1 MLEAVGFRIEIRTSY
16 IEVDAFYFTPGWEK
30 YFQSQEDRE
39 FLDKCLTLSPLDGK
53 GIEDVVEAIE
63 ERGCAVNECL
73 AMYPNDALIEVD
85 GSKIENPF
93 SDHHQ
98 WELPSPESLLRK
110 SIRSS
115 FPALKMRTVQQN
127 FLYFKV
133 WENSG
138 GFLYEGRDSFAL
150 EKLVYKDGLFLY
162 DDHTFDLTDGD
173 GSSSYEVVYRDGTC
187 VTV

>member
-1 MLEAVGFRIEIRTSY
+1 MLMGFKIEIMTSY
-16 IEVDAFYFTPGWEK
+16 IEIDAFHFYPQWEEAFDSDEEIAFLNRCLTVSPSDGKALENIVDAIRN
-30 YFQSQEDRE
+30 RE
-39 FLDKCLTLSPLDGK
+39 LATCQ
-53 GIEDVVEAIE
+53 
-63 ERGCAVNECL
+63 CL

-98 WELPSPESLLRK
+98 WELPSPESLLRQ

-138 GFLYEGRDSFAL
+138 RFLYEGRDAFAL
-150 EKLVYKDGLFLY
+150 EKLAYKDGLFLY